1 MWVNAGKPIIP
12 EPPLPAIGEGVE
24 AVMGQLGES
33 CAAACAAVER
43 TCSAT
48 DLPALNSCN
57 ILRTLVPCE
66 AGCAVHT
73 GFDAAPAYVSS
84 QAEKGEQ
91 PTFCW
96 VRENMP
102 TEGEQPACGAAAPM
116 LQRLCACALLPAQ
129 DVLPAAGSD
138 AQPQTTSEQ

>member
-1 MWVNAGKPIIP
+1 MDAGKPIIP
-12 EPPLPAIGEGVE
+12 EPPLPALGVGVE
-24 AVMGQLGES
+24 AVMGQVGES
-33 CAAACAAVER
+33 CTAACASAER
-43 TCSAT
+43 TCSAPE
-48 DLPALNSCN
+48 LAALNSCN

-96 VRENMP
+96 VRGSMP
-102 TEGEQPACGAAAPM
+102 AESEQAACDAAAPV

-129 DVLPAAGSD
+129 EGLPLVGSE
-138 AQPQTTSEQ
+138 AQPQTMSEQ